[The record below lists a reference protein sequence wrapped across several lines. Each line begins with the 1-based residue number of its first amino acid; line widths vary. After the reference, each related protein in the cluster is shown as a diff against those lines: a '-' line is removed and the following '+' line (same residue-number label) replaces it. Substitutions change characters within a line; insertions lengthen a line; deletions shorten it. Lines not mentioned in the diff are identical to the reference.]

1 MPITAGH
8 RQSWRPLRAIQVLLG
23 ATKPECIIKT
33 RGQRRCLVSDKTN
46 DGPGEVR
53 DRCSGCRRTMS
64 RSSSQAGNRE
74 QHALPSAPTPRNE
87 AVAVQQLTGMIWHLD
102 HALCELLGA
111 RGPVDFARDVVLPAL
126 REIGHLW
133 AGGDVA
139 ISSEHLISAS
149 VRSLAGLS
157 LLQRPAQ
164 SEDLCVLFSTPSGEP
179 HELGV
184 MAAAVAARNRDIRVI
199 YLGPQLPPGEILQAA
214 EAVDANLLC
223 LGWVL
228 LDDQAPFNQIAHIT
242 AVLPRERAL
251 WLGGSA
257 PPPPEISAHP
267 QLDMFADLEAFE
279 NALRIKTLPT
289 SPRGNADRLE
299 KPVKFQGTS

>member
-1 MPITAGH
+1 MVSSPTKQKAVRERFVIDVPAAARPCPAARVRLGTGNNTPCH
-8 RQSWRPLRAIQVLLG
+8 R
-23 ATKPECIIKT
+23 
-33 RGQRRCLVSDKTN
+33 
-46 DGPGEVR
+46 
-53 DRCSGCRRTMS
+53 
-64 RSSSQAGNRE
+64 
-74 QHALPSAPTPRNE
+74 PTPRETSNRNE
-87 AVAVQQLTGMIWHLD
+87 AATAQKLMGMIWDVDQTALD
-102 HALCELLGA
+102 HAFCELLGA

-139 ISSEHLISAS
+139 ISSEHL
-149 VRSLAGLS
+149 
-157 LLQRPAQ
+157 
-164 SEDLCVLFSTPSGEP
+164 F
-179 HELGV
+179 
-184 MAAAVAARNRDIRVI
+184 AAAARNRDIRVI

-228 LDDQAPFNQIAHIT
+228 LDDQALFNQIAHIP

-257 PPPPEISAHP
+257 PPPPEISAHT

-289 SPRGNADRLE
+289 SPQGNADRLAN
-299 KPVKFQGTS
+299 Q